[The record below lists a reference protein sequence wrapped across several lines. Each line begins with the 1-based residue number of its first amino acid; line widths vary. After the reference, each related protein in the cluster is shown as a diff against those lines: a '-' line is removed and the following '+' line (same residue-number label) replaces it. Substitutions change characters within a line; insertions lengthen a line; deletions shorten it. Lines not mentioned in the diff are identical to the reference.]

1 MMAENIKVFKAMD
14 FLQNSQE
21 GKINLESSIDMV
33 RQLGEASDLLDD
45 YHILIDLRGTEGI
58 LNITELIKVAME
70 VAYHKHK
77 FHNRLAVLMPDESER
92 IMNASDFKTMMQV
105 TGVQFDFFVRYE
117 EAVKWLSEGSV
128 NESDSDDAQAGR

>member
-1 MMAENIKVFKAMD
+1 MAENIKVFKAMD